1 VANES
6 KKSEEEES
14 GEFADFMADI
24 SEEIAHRVESL
35 DSLPKGPEPSLKELD
50 ARLKAPESKPMA
62 PEPKPKAAEAKPK
75 EPEAKPKV
83 VAEQVRR
90 TPAPVDAGVIVE
102 WPNIADRMIE
112 EVR

>member
-1 VANES
+1 MANGA
-6 KKSEEEES
+6 KKGEEES

-24 SEEIAHRVESL
+24 SEEIAQRVESL
-35 DSLPKGPEPSLKELD
+35 DSKPKPPEPSLKALD
-50 ARLKAPESKPMA
+50 AQLKAPE
-62 PEPKPKAAEAKPK
+62 PKAKPPAEPA
-75 EPEAKPKV
+75 
-83 VAEQVRR
+83 RR

>member
-1 VANES
+1 MANES
-6 KKSEEEES
+6 KKSNEEES

-35 DSLPKGPEPSLKELD
+35 DSKPDAPDPSLKELD
-50 ARLKAPESKPMA
+50 AKLKAPETKPRELA
-62 PEPKPKAAEAKPK
+62 AKPK
-75 EPEAKPKV
+75 EPDAKPKV
-83 VAEQVRR
+83 AAEQVRR